1 MGAPRNPRLAAN
13 QDPSHF
19 DVGLCGRDDLKD
31 KRELCGFFRSPT
43 LRNVALRDTFF
54 HNGVFTSLR
63 QVIEFYNERDL
74 YPEKY
79 YSKNPDGSVHR
90 YDDLPEGTPENI
102 DHDPPLDRKPGSPR
116 ALSAAD
122 IDDLITFLKTLTDK
136 DASP

>member
-1 MGAPRNPRLAAN
+1 VRNA
-13 QDPSHF
+13 
-19 DVGLCGRDDLKD
+19 
-31 KRELCGFFRSPT
+31 
-43 LRNVALRDTFF
+43 ALRDTFF

-90 YDDLPEGTPENI
+90 YDDLPPGTPENI

-122 IDDLITFLKTLTDK
+122 IDDLIAFLKTLTDS
-136 DASP
+136 DARP